1 MKSQSTRTLTA
12 AGSSEAAAAGAA
24 DSSPPASLAL
34 AAWAS
39 SKAVLKRLASGRQ
52 YAEIDP
58 RSPSCAVLARRTLR
72 VAESDGKGLGGR
84 LSVGVVGKDVPHPR
98 SVGSDVGRQLLLGG
112 DCESAACLAMTL
124 GGGDNVR
131 TKSRAMDRR
140 RRRRRRRGQSH
151 SLMWLAQIFRVLSL
165 RMSNRT
171 FPVSLF
177 LSSRTSPVP
186 RSFHSASALMNRK
199 SLARLK
205 VSDRRDT
212 LKAGQTF

>member
-1 MKSQSTRTLTA
+1 MKLQSTRTLTA

-98 SVGSDVGRQLLLGG
+98 SVGTDVGRELLLGG
-112 DCESAACLAMTL
+112 DCELAACPAVDTR
-124 GGGDNVR
+124 GGI
-131 TKSRAMDRR
+131 MC
-140 RRRRRRRGQSH
+140 GQ
-151 SLMWLAQIFRVLSL
+151 
-165 RMSNRT
+165 N
-171 FPVSLF
+171 
-177 LSSRTSPVP
+177 
-186 RSFHSASALMNRK
+186 
-199 SLARLK
+199 LARWIA
-205 VSDRRDT
+205 VAVAVDAEDNHT
-212 LKAGQTF
+212 H